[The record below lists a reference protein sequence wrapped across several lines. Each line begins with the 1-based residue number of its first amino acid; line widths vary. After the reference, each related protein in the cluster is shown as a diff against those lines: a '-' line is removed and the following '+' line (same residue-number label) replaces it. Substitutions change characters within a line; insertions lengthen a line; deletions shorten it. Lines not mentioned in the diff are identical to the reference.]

1 MGQDGP
7 EWTVE
12 TVRYCRSGDVDVRA
26 AGVSIG
32 SFMVVLVPVFQSSE
46 RRLPS
51 KNTCSFFFLF
61 FFLFLFRFL
70 ALALTLTLLT
80 RSTQSINQL
89 IDQSLYLVA
98 LCYCLSSLAGWYL
111 SFSRTPSPIIQWKGK
126 KKELTMSGC
135 ADT

>member
-51 KNTCSFFFLF
+51 KNTCSFFSFFSSF
-61 FFLFLFRFL
+61 FFSGFLLLLLLF
-70 ALALTLTLLT
+70 
-80 RSTQSINQL
+80 
-89 IDQSLYLVA
+89 
-98 LCYCLSSLAGWYL
+98 
-111 SFSRTPSPIIQWKGK
+111 
-126 KKELTMSGC
+126 
-135 ADT
+135 

>member
-32 SFMVVLVPVFQSSE
+32 SFLVVLVPVFQSSE

-51 KNTCSFFFLF
+51 KNTCSFFSLF
-61 FFLFLFRFL
+61 FFLFLFFPF
-70 ALALTLTLLT
+70 
-80 RSTQSINQL
+80 
-89 IDQSLYLVA
+89 V
-98 LCYCLSSLAGWYL
+98 
-111 SFSRTPSPIIQWKGK
+111 SFVS
-126 KKELTMSGC
+126 
-135 ADT
+135 